1 MRTNPFHEWLINQ
14 CDLMSDDYPE
24 VGTRA
29 GLAFGYWHGA
39 RDSQHPVAK
48 NPEDLLTILDQLGA
62 DATAIT
68 EAEAVAAEWNQL
80 QRRK

>member
-1 MRTNPFHEWLINQ
+1 
-14 CDLMSDDYPE
+14 MSDDCPE
-24 VGTRA
+24 VATRA

-39 RDSQHPVAK
+39 RDSQHPVSK
-48 NPEDLLTILDQLGA
+48 NSEDLLTILDQLGA